1 MTVGPWW
8 PMRAVMSPPG
18 NDKPPTG
25 ERNVKRP
32 IRTILALIAAL
43 AMLAACSTVG
53 GVVDGTGKAISK
65 GGRAVKN
72 L

>member
-1 MTVGPWW
+1 MT
-8 PMRAVMSPPG
+8 PG
-18 NDKPPTG
+18 LRRPAGRPVLRKTEKTPTG
-25 ERNVKRP
+25 EPTVKRP

-43 AMLAACSTVG
+43 ATLTACSTVG

-72 L
+72 I